1 MTIDFPVLSPV
12 CYIFHLKVVAFCLK
26 FGKTDVFGFIGAS
39 FCLVSIER
47 GRGQDKYFYR

>member
-26 FGKTDVFGFIGAS
+26 CGEIDVFGRLDAY

-47 GRGQDKYFYR
+47 GRGQD